1 MADKVLSHDAEV
13 HVLPTADIGGT
24 NTATIDATYWG
35 AWHDVKGYSKI
46 YGKLMIGA
54 TWNAGDDVDTC
65 KLQQATSS
73 AGAGAK
79 DLTTSG
85 SGYGYDSDYPV
96 DAAGNT
102 VVLEARA
109 EDLDVAGG
117 FHYVRLYAA
126 ETGDT
131 GTDNVAGVLI
141 LYGAVHEEAEK
152 EAAASSGAVVYVT
165 PD

>member
-24 NTATIDATYWG
+24 NTATQDATYWG
-35 AWHDVKGYSKI
+35 AWHDVAGFSKI
-46 YGKLMIGA
+46 YAKVMLG
-54 TWNAGDDVDTC
+54 TWNAADDLDTC

-73 AGAGAK
+73 SGTSAK
-79 DLTTSG
+79 DLTTSA
-85 SGYGYDSDYPV
+85 SGGDYDTDAPI

-117 FHYVRLYAA
+117 FHYVRVYAA

-131 GTDNVAGVLI
+131 GTDNIAGVLI
-141 LYGAVHEEAEK
+141 LYGAVHEKAEK
-152 EAAASSGAVVYVT
+152 EAAASSGEVVYVT
-165 PD
+165 PS